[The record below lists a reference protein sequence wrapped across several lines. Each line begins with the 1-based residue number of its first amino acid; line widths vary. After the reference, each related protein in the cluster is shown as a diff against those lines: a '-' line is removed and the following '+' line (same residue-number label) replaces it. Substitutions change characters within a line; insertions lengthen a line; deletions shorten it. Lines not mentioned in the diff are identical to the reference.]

1 MKPKER
7 ETDQR
12 KSTSIEDFREK
23 GVKFLKTL
31 RQKLNKEK
39 VGQLFQSGKIT
50 DVIKKVADFTIEGSK
65 VLSIR
70 AQEAGR
76 LTKLNAQKFKLKRDH
91 HAVCAEI
98 GGLAIET
105 SATGSKAD
113 ILSSPKVRE
122 LVEKAGQIERDIKL
136 LDEEIEYYKK
146 ECESKVRQIHKKA
159 A

>member
-1 MKPKER
+1 MKHRER
-7 ETDQR
+7 EQQKPID
-12 KSTSIEDFREK
+12 IEGFKEK
-23 GVKFLKTL
+23 GVKFLKTVQ
-31 RQKLNKEK
+31 QKFKKENIK
-39 VGQLFQSGKIT
+39 QLFQSGKVA

-76 LTKLNAQKFKLKRDH
+76 LTKLNAQRFKLKRDH
-91 HAVCAEI
+91 HSICAEI
-98 GGLAIET
+98 GGLTIET
-105 SATGSKAD
+105 SATGSKAN
-113 ILSSPKVRE
+113 ILSTPKVRE
-122 LVEKAGQIERDIKL
+122 LIEKAGQIERDIKL

>member
-1 MKPKER
+1 MKHRDR
-7 ETDQR
+7 EQQKPID
-12 KSTSIEDFREK
+12 IENFREK
-23 GVKFLKTL
+23 GVKFLKTVQ
-31 RQKLNKEK
+31 QKLRKEN
-39 VGQLFQSGKIT
+39 VRQFFQSGKVA
-50 DVIKKVADFTIEGSK
+50 DLIKKVADFTIEGGK

-105 SATGSKAD
+105 SATGSKANM
-113 ILSSPKVRE
+113 LSSPKVRE
-122 LVEKAGQIERDIKL
+122 LIEKAGQIERDIKL